1 MEEQLHSIFY
11 VRIKQTRILI
21 TNHIFKNMNQSTN
34 NAPQGGQKI
43 SIKATDEKLKGE
55 YSNVM
60 QILHAKEEFVL
71 DFLNVF
77 PPTGTLNSRVI
88 VSPGHFKRMV
98 RAMEENLKKYEERF
112 GSIEEASS
120 PENAGIGFQER
131 Q

>member
-1 MEEQLHSIFY
+1 
-11 VRIKQTRILI
+11 
-21 TNHIFKNMNQSTN
+21 MNQQ
-34 NAPQGGQKI
+34 PQPQPQQI

-60 QILHAKEEFVL
+60 QILHTKEEFVL

-88 VSPGHFKRMV
+88 LSPGHFKRMMK
-98 RAMEENLKKYEERF
+98 AMDENLKKYESQF
-112 GSIEEASS
+112 GKIEASEEPKS
-120 PENAGIGFQER
+120 GIGFQAR